1 MATLKPRRSLKNESG
16 NAVIEMAFTLPLL
29 LVVVMG
35 IFDFGLMFQRFE
47 ILTNAAREGAR
58 VGVLPGYTTND
69 AISRANAYLAT
80 SNITGATVTAVPASV
95 SIGTPAVA
103 KPAITVTVTY
113 VYDYLWIGPILNLVG
128 SDLGTVTLRAVSTMR
143 SEAS

>member
-1 MATLKPRRSLKNESG
+1 MATLKPRRSLRNESG

-29 LVVVMG
+29 LVVAMG

-80 SNITGATVTAVPASV
+80 SNVPGATVTAVSTTI

-113 VYDYLWIGPILNLVG
+113 DYDYLWIGPILNLIG
-128 SDLGTVTLRAVSTMR
+128 NDLGTVTLRAVSTMR